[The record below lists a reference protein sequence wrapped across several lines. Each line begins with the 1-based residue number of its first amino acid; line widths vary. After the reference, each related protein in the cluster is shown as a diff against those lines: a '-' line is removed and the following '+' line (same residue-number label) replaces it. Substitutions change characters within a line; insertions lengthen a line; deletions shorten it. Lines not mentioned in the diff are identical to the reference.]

1 MDQAIDEIRET
12 FGRVEAETDPDLKF
26 EYLEEALDLVDD
38 FLQDNSESKDATVV
52 RNLRRTYLRR
62 LLGQLVQMR
71 KVEIDSWLNYTKLF
85 TFRVGPEID
94 EIVKDDYSL
103 AVAYDEF
110 IDLWRKEIINIIERR
125 KAKI

>member
-1 MDQAIDEIRET
+1 MGQPIDEIRET
-12 FGRVEAETDPDLKF
+12 FGRVEAEADPDLKF
-26 EYLEEALDLVDD
+26 EYLEEALDLTDD
-38 FLQDNSESKDATVV
+38 FLQDNPESKDATVV
-52 RNLRRTYLRR
+52 HNLRRSYLRR

-85 TFRVGPEID
+85 TFRVGSDID
-94 EIVKDDYSL
+94 EIVKDYYSL

-110 IDLWRKEIINIIERR
+110 IDLWRNEIIALIERR